1 MEYPAQS
8 RVQHLQQQIADCD
21 DPARRDALT
30 AQLRQAELKFD
41 DARKKLD
48 ELERGISLPLDQRLQ
63 NVAQKVQASPVEAQ
77 RNAVATIEKRL
88 AVAVEKM
95 EEAARDEKPTLAA
108 LTQGV
113 EKLKQK
119 LADAQAELAE
129 MEKQPEAPVSDQTAP
144 QQDAAAAAI
153 ARAQAKAAAAANM
166 SAEEKHAEQRQSL
179 RVRAEKARAKL
190 AEAEASGSEHVAA
203 LRTGL
208 EKLEAKML

>member
-1 MEYPAQS
+1 MATLWLVAEREGSVRYLGS
-8 RVQHLQQQIADCD
+8 
-21 DPARRDALT
+21 
-30 AQLRQAELKFD
+30 QLI
-41 DARKKLD
+41 KL
-48 ELERGISLPLDQRLQ
+48 
-63 NVAQKVQASPVEAQ
+63 EAQ

-119 LADAQAELAE
+119 LADAQAELSE

-144 QQDAAAAAI
+144 QQDAATAAI

-208 EKLEAKML
+208 EKLEAKLQELEQQGK